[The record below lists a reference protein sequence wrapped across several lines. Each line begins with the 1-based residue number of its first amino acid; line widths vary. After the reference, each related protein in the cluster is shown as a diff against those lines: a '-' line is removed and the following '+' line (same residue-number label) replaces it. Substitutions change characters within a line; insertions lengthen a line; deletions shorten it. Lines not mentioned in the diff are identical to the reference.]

1 MGMRAFASALALL
14 PACVLLVA
22 CTPSVEPPA
31 QARALA
37 QAAPPVPTPTA
48 TPSPTTTPEPTALP
62 TVTPTAVP
70 TVKPAIP
77 VPANGAVPGLIERG
91 PRFSNK
97 VAFTFDMGSV
107 GGATLELLEALKAHG
122 VHATFFVTGK
132 WVEQNATYL
141 TAIVAAGHAVAN
153 HSYSHPDFTEL
164 PREEMVEQLA
174 KTEEVVKRIAGVST
188 RPYWRPPFGA
198 YNATVL
204 RVAGESGYKTVYWT
218 LDSADW
224 REESTTASI
233 TARALKYVE
242 PGGIIVMHGTLKK
255 TALALPEMIQQMQ
268 ARGLHPTTLSDL
280 LERP

>member
-1 MGMRAFASALALL
+1 MRTLALALGLL
-14 PACVLLVA
+14 PAFAMLVA
-22 CTPSVEPPA
+22 CGRGGVPA
-31 QARALA
+31 AYAPALA
-37 QAAPPVPTPTA
+37 QAATAVPVPSA
-48 TPSPTTTPEPTALP
+48 TPSPTTTPKPTPLPTLTPTPVPTAQP
-62 TVTPTAVP
+62 TP
-70 TVKPAIP
+70 P
-77 VPANGAVPGLIERG
+77 VPANGAAPGLIERG
-91 PRFSNK
+91 PRSSNK

-107 GGATLELLEALKAHG
+107 GGATLELLDAVKAHR

-132 WVEQNATYL
+132 WAEENPAFL
-141 TAIVAAGHAVAN
+141 HAIVAAGHAVAN
-153 HSYSHPDFTEL
+153 HSYSHPDFTKL

-174 KTEEVVKRIAGVST
+174 KTEQVVKRIAAVST
-188 RPYWRPPFGA
+188 HPYWRPPFGA
-198 YNATVL
+198 YDATVL

-218 LDSADW
+218 LDTADW